1 MTFQQINKIKYNSNN
16 WDETNSVA
24 ERKDKLLLVQSFIF
38 AQNDLINSNLNADSS
53 GFEKSCKWNWVNIV
67 ILAFFQIE
75 LKWIQKFKNRCR
87 FLLHLSNHL
96 KVKEKW
102 ISVYFLIYSSPDI
115 HLYQEM
121 KNKIGISCKKTF
133 S

>member
-1 MTFQQINKIKYNSNN
+1 MFFQQINKIKYNSNN

-53 GFEKSCKWNWVNIV
+53 GLEKSCKWNWVNIV

-75 LKWIQKFKNRCR
+75 LKWNQEIFRIALRTRGLLSVFKTSHKRV
-87 FLLHLSNHL
+87 L
-96 KVKEKW
+96 
-102 ISVYFLIYSSPDI
+102 YFL
-115 HLYQEM
+115 M
-121 KNKIGISCKKTF
+121 K
-133 S
+133 

>member
-53 GFEKSCKWNWVNIV
+53 GFEKSCKWN
-67 ILAFFQIE
+67 
-75 LKWIQKFKNRCR
+75 
-87 FLLHLSNHL
+87 
-96 KVKEKW
+96 
-102 ISVYFLIYSSPDI
+102 
-115 HLYQEM
+115 
-121 KNKIGISCKKTF
+121 
-133 S
+133 